1 MKTEQGGEREGV
13 AGGRSN
19 SARRWRIGKVNKSLS
34 SRQVEMDGEFS
45 VISAPAAAATA
56 VQTTLWHFPNLIK
69 ILSEIDTRAPP
80 RQCSFQMYLSPKVLG
95 GVNIYSGQIGL
106 SLTSS
111 SVMKSA
117 GWNMTTV
124 SSRTAAGASIHL
136 SLFASNLGIQ
146 STHLTIYSTMA
157 SPLAVI
163 DPEFFITFLAF

>member
-1 MKTEQGGEREGV
+1 
-13 AGGRSN
+13 
-19 SARRWRIGKVNKSLS
+19 
-34 SRQVEMDGEFS
+34 MDGEFS
-45 VISAPAAAATA
+45 VISAAAAATTTAA

-111 SVMKSA
+111 LSVMKSA

-124 SSRTAAGASIHL
+124 STRTARAFHPPRIICIQFGNLINSPNN
-136 SLFASNLGIQ
+136 LFHYRFAPRS
-146 STHLTIYSTMA
+146 
-157 SPLAVI
+157 
-163 DPEFFITFLAF
+163 D